1 MIGFARSDYPFKY
14 LLFGLVTLWGC
25 HRGNDVDLTI
35 ACASNMQYAI
45 VEITEAFQNSTGIS
59 CNVITNSS
67 GKLTALIREGA
78 PYDVFISADLLY
90 PLELQE
96 SGHVIG
102 SPIVFAYG
110 SLVWWSMDTS
120 YFELPISPD
129 RMNSIAIAN
138 PKTAPYG
145 RAAIEALEKTEWL
158 DELED
163 KLTFGESIAQT
174 AQFIRSG
181 ASDVGIIAKSLVLSE
196 TLNGVGEWEDLP
208 SDSYEPI
215 PHAIVSTG
223 NDKTKVS
230 DAKQFSDFLI
240 SDKGQEILRKY
251 GFMIPEQGITE

>member
-1 MIGFARSDYPFKY
+1 MISFARSGSHFKY
-14 LLFGLVTLWGC
+14 LLFGLVFLWGC

-45 VEITEAFQNSTGIS
+45 VEITETFQDSTGIT

-67 GKLTALIREGA
+67 GKITALIREGA

-102 SPIVFAYG
+102 NPIVFAYG

-120 YFELPISPD
+120 YFELPVSPE
-129 RMNSIAIAN
+129 RMNSLAIAN

-145 RAAIEALEKTEWL
+145 RAAIEALENTEWL
-158 DELED
+158 DVLED

-196 TLNGVGEWEDLP
+196 TLNDLGAWVDLP
-208 SDSYEPI
+208 SDSYKPI
-215 PHAIVSTG
+215 PHAIVTTG
-223 NDKTKVS
+223 NDESRVD
-230 DAKQFSDFLI
+230 DAKKFADFLI
-240 SDKGQEILRKY
+240 SDEGQKILMKYGYSIPGQEVS
-251 GFMIPEQGITE
+251 E